1 MAYFTTPPSPSNL
14 NELFCPRLSRFGQ
27 CLSPRLPLPD
37 LMFRADPENRHLKP
51 ELVTT
56 VNPARNRTW
65 KKVSFIFQICHKSP
79 TAVVSLSEQEFLKAM
94 EGNDEVMSDEF
105 IWDALIVGGG
115 LAGLTAAARLS
126 KLGRK
131 ALILEA
137 GAELGGRGRTQE
149 QEGGYLFN
157 LGGHALYRTSSGA
170 RILNELGVRYTG
182 ACPATKGNFVAVDGG
197 LAALPSGPL
206 SIFTSR
212 LFRNVREKTDALKGF
227 VTIMATSP
235 KSLRGQSVSE
245 WLGTML
251 SQQRPRDFFAALIRL
266 VSYVKDTDTLCA
278 EAALEQLKFALTG
291 NVLYLDDG
299 WGSLVRS
306 LEEIIE
312 SQGGVIRCNEAVT
325 SLHKAEFFEVKTR
338 QRSFRARTVI
348 LACPPE
354 KAHALIK
361 GFQEPSWSVPKAVIA
376 SCLDLALT
384 HVPDPKK
391 SFVLGVDEPSY
402 LSVHTKYAKL
412 APGDGAV
419 LHCMYYGGPEG
430 KDPGEIRKRL
440 EALLDKAQAGWREA
454 LVHQRFLPRLRVA
467 GGLPEAAGGGF
478 RGRPKIHERT
488 KGLFLCGDWVGD
500 EGQLADAS
508 FASGEKAALE
518 AAAVLDK
525 SLCGAS

>member
-1 MAYFTTPPSPSNL
+1 
-14 NELFCPRLSRFGQ
+14 
-27 CLSPRLPLPD
+27 
-37 LMFRADPENRHLKP
+37 
-51 ELVTT
+51 
-56 VNPARNRTW
+56 
-65 KKVSFIFQICHKSP
+65 
-79 TAVVSLSEQEFLKAM
+79 M
-94 EGNDEVMSDEF
+94 EGNDEVMSDEL

-115 LAGLTAAARLS
+115 LAGLTAAARLT

-131 ALILEA
+131 PLILEA

-170 RILNELGVRYTG
+170 QILNDLGVRYSG

-212 LFRNVREKTDALKGF
+212 LFRNVREKTDALRGF
-227 VTIMATSP
+227 MSIMATSP

-266 VSYVKDTDTLCA
+266 VSYVKDTETLCA

-291 NVLYLDDG
+291 NVLYLDGG
-299 WGSLVRS
+299 WGSMVRS
-306 LEEIIE
+306 LEELIKNH
-312 SQGGVIRCNEAVT
+312 GGVIRCGEAAT
-325 SLHKAEFFEVKTR
+325 SLHKAEQFTVKTA
-338 QRSFRARTVI
+338 QGSYQARTVI

-354 KAHALIK
+354 RAHKLIK
-361 GFQEPSWSVPKAVIA
+361 GLQEPSWSIPEPVLA

-412 APGDGAV
+412 APGEGAV
-419 LHCMYYGGPEG
+419 LHCMYYGGPDG
-430 KDPGEIRKRL
+430 LANGEIRKRL
-440 EALLDKAQAGWREA
+440 EALLDKAQAGWRDA
-454 LVHQRFLPRLRVA
+454 LVHQRFLPNLRVA
-467 GGLPEAAGGGF
+467 GSIPEAAKDGF
-478 RGRPKIHERT
+478 RGRPKVSEQT
-488 KGLFLCGDWVGD
+488 PGLFLCGDWVGD

-518 AAAVLDK
+518 AAAILDK